1 MSDTPI
7 SDSTPHN
14 VADLGMLC
22 RTLERL
28 AAVRLDY
35 INQLEA
41 NNNAAN
47 AEIERLK
54 KSNLQLREGAEEQKQ
69 RIHSLIAERD
79 TAQTYADQK
88 WKLRREFHDLFGTD
102 DVEQAVAVVRD
113 MNDRIKRLEDWK
125 QSQLEVE
132 REWNANAIA
141 TMLGGKLGES
151 QRKVIQRE
159 VPLLLD
165 RIKRLEEFA
174 SRFLNPDDLGWAIG
188 KYDRD
193 EAREALGKERVESK

>member
-113 MNDRIKRLEDWK
+113 MNDRIKRLED
-125 QSQLEVE
+125 
-132 REWNANAIA
+132 
-141 TMLGGKLGES
+141 
-151 QRKVIQRE
+151 
-159 VPLLLD
+159 
-165 RIKRLEEFA
+165 FA